1 MEAKPQVIYATQG
14 GEYMK
19 KLSVILV
26 IGFLFVFGC
35 ANRQL
40 SQEGY
45 KIASISDP
53 SKCEFVKNVYFEAR
67 AATIGYYA
75 QLNTEKAGGDSY
87 KILNVSSERAAG
99 FNIQMVNI
107 EVYKCKK

>member
-1 MEAKPQVIYATQG
+1 MRIFLMV
-14 GEYMK
+14 
-19 KLSVILV
+19 LLLV
-26 IGFLFVFGC
+26 VLLIGGC

-53 SKCEFVKNVYFEAR
+53 SKCEFIKNVYYEAR

-107 EVYKCKK
+107 EVYKCNK